1 MKGKKI
7 IKNSNLFILRTFHY
21 SSANDVQ
28 KVRSTDIKVSKILL
42 NLTKFR
48 YLYKKIKTIWE
59 NSLRNDS
66 LGSHMLI
73 TKNLFVHDIFLLC
86 INSFLNVN
94 LLLSQ
99 FLMMMLQIT
108 QFFLFFLFY
117 LPTL

>member
-1 MKGKKI
+1 MGDEKKMRVRAHFLLTAMTIMIIKSKLARMKGKKI

-73 TKNLFVHDIFLLC
+73 TKI
-86 INSFLNVN
+86 S
-94 LLLSQ
+94 SY
-99 FLMMMLQIT
+99 MT
-108 QFFLFFLFY
+108 FFAVY
-117 LPTL
+117 